1 MYAARNA
8 LSRLRAHGT
17 PHQSGNMPALLLTRL
32 ASAPAWASACS
43 LGAYLYLWVRG
54 IGHAL
59 TLLGLHDNSLLA
71 HALSEDSLRADV
83 ALLVALYGIESAA
96 AFVLG
101 RSTLY
106 AWRRCDFL
114 LHHAP
119 YAAVVGTATWLRLPI
134 VAHFSRTL
142 PLTLLTSLNEAVA
155 TAFALGA
162 PKWID
167 QPNRAYLLL
176 LMLALIAVEL
186 LELARALRAPD
197 AAIRAVSALAL
208 AAPLY
213 HALAVVPAC
222 WKRIFRSVDISS
234 FDPEGE
240 DDLEFEEVPPARSR
254 QKNS

>member
-1 MYAARNA
+1 MYAARNT

-17 PHQSGNMPALLLTRL
+17 PHQSGNMPTLLLTRL

-83 ALLVALYGIESAA
+83 ALLVALYGVESAA

-119 YAAVVGTATWLRLPI
+119 YAAVVGTATWLRLVTALSP
-134 VAHFSRTL
+134 AARRAEGRPRTSSGSRTG
-142 PLTLLTSLNEAVA
+142 SLRRCSC
-155 TAFALGA
+155 
-162 PKWID
+162 
-167 QPNRAYLLL
+167 RA
-176 LMLALIAVEL
+176 
-186 LELARALRAPD
+186 ARARATR
-197 AAIRAVSALAL
+197 RAR
-208 AAPLY
+208 PT
-213 HALAVVPAC
+213 
-222 WKRIFRSVDISS
+222 
-234 FDPEGE
+234 
-240 DDLEFEEVPPARSR
+240 ARCR
-254 QKNS
+254 PRP